1 MENRK
6 VFISILGT
14 GNYVECAYWL
24 GSEDNTCVTRFA
36 QEATLK
42 CLTKT
47 YALSWNPKKDK
58 VITFLTND
66 ARRNN
71 WNEDCSNNNG
81 GMKVALSRAGFSM
94 LLEDVSIPDGK
105 SEEEIWGIFE
115 KMYGVLEEGDELYI
129 DVTHSFRYLPM
140 LMLILA
146 DYSKFLKKTIIKS
159 LTYCNYEGR
168 DLDRNL
174 APIVDLKQ
182 IVELMDWTHAASDL
196 IINGRAE
203 AISKMTKAKMA
214 ICSKIEDN
222 NEKDYYIAIS
232 ELSRIFSNYVKYVQ
246 ASDLRDAAIGVYV
259 DSKKSASYDT
269 EKKGSKLSAL
279 EPVIDKIREEFSN
292 RFPYISK
299 DASAEEKVLEV
310 ISLGSWCLEKKLYQQ
325 FLTIMREGIVSYLC
339 NICGVGS
346 NDEKESGKIS
356 DYVGLKINR
365 GKKSD
370 LGKRV
375 FRTQMLRKYPSL
387 RNISDE
393 FIKTYGL
400 LADMRN
406 CLNHAWIGKKH
417 ENVRISLIDDNC
429 NKILSFFKSY
439 FSDENV
445 LTGYSVEIGGIK
457 ACDRIFINLSNH
469 PSLDWDETQ
478 LKAAEEFGRIEDI
491 PFPNIS
497 PDVTENQIENL
508 AKEYRDKIL
517 EKALDNEVT
526 VHVMGEMTFC
536 FTLISML
543 RRCNIPCLASCT
555 ERIVSENNGN
565 KISSF
570 GFVGFRKYQ
579 YNESV

>member
-42 CLTKT
+42 CLTKA

-115 KMYGVLEEGDELYI
+115 RMYGVLEEGDELYI

-168 DLDRNL
+168 DLDRHL

-196 IINGRAE
+196 SQNGRSDRLSE
-203 AISKMTKAKMA
+203 MTRLKVSQYAR
-214 ICSKIEDN
+214 SVEDDKERKYYFGLRSLV
-222 NEKDYYIAIS
+222 EKFSDYLKS
-232 ELSRIFSNYVKYVQ
+232 VQMSN
-246 ASDLRDAAIGVYV
+246 LRDAANGVDLRLLSTSDV
-259 DSKKSASYDT
+259 FDDSKAY
-269 EKKGSKLSAL
+269 KLKAL
-279 EPVIDKIREEFSN
+279 LPIMDKVKEDFVKF
-292 RFPYISK
+292 FPYLEKNADPESK
-299 DASAEEKVLEV
+299 VREV
-310 ISLGSWCLEKKLYQQ
+310 INIGRWCLEKKLYQQ
-325 FLTIMREGIVSYLC
+325 FLTIMQEGIVTYLC
-339 NICGVGS
+339 NICGVQENNEYDRKVISEFMPISAKTNPGDDDKTKR
-346 NDEKESGKIS
+346 DEILRTYPELRDISHQFIMNFDKI
-356 DYVGLKINR
+356 R
-365 GKKSD
+365 Q
-370 LGKRV
+370 R
-375 FRTQMLRKYPSL
+375 
-387 RNISDE
+387 
-393 FIKTYGL
+393 
-400 LADMRN
+400 RN
-406 CLNHAWIGKKH
+406 CLNHAWIGKSH
-417 ENVRISLIDDNC
+417 NGSI
-429 NKILSFFKSY
+429 NKMEVGCYAILSYFEEYFLGSEQNYSKAAFKKMPLRKV
-439 FSDENV
+439 FV
-445 LTGYSVEIGGIK
+445 
-457 ACDRIFINLSNH
+457 NLSNH
-469 PSLDWDETQ
+469 PSSDWDEAQ
-478 LKAAEEFGRIEDI
+478 LKAAEEFGRVEDM